1 MGIEPISQWS
11 RRLPL
16 DVLDF
21 RDERGCRVQKVPDQ
35 TRQVAETNR
44 LPAGRQQPPT
54 PEPSLSQKQRNNKY
68 RVRCNVSLY
77 SWFDLEDRTENN
89 VCLLFHAGFHS
100 HAQPLARPLAPPE
113 AASADLSALRCFQP
127 SQGSKARWILAKRI
141 STSVPGGGGG
151 LATQPLPPHSDVSW
165 AKNSSQRIL
174 CSDAAAATFAIRSK
188 PSWDSRCCCR
198 CCCLWLSVACD

>member
-1 MGIEPISQWS
+1 MSPRLVVSRHGHHPGFFFFPASLSNMGIEPISQWS

-16 DVLDF
+16 DVPDF

-68 RVRCNVSLY
+68 RGRCNVSFY
-77 SWFDLEDRTENN
+77 SEDRTENN
-89 VCLLFHAGFHS
+89 ICLLFHTGFHS

-113 AASADLSALRCFQP
+113 AARPERTALFSAIPRFKGPLDPGQAHVDVGPRWRWRPRYAASTTAL
-127 SQGSKARWILAKRI
+127 
-141 STSVPGGGGG
+141 
-151 LATQPLPPHSDVSW
+151 
-165 AKNSSQRIL
+165 
-174 CSDAAAATFAIRSK
+174 
-188 PSWDSRCCCR
+188 
-198 CCCLWLSVACD
+198 